1 MSLLLFSKQTDRM
14 SYLVASLHFRCI
26 QTTLLDD
33 VVTAK
38 EVLGAS
44 KLYSIVLIGADIRPS
59 EAFFLI
65 EQVQAMQ
72 RRLPV
77 IAMHALICADHP
89 KPHCSQSL
97 INKSPSVCYA
107 IDAAEIIIL
116 MMNGQISSHSIA
128 EHAKRLRMI
137 VDVASA
143 KVKTI
148 TSQVQRLGSTGS
160 LDSDELNL
168 LYFNLLLLK
177 ELNNILLSN
186 AYEVSSFS

>member
-1 MSLLLFSKQTDRM
+1 MSLLLFSKQTDQM
-14 SYLVASLHFRCI
+14 SYLMASLHFRHI

-33 VVTAK
+33 VVTAI

-44 KLYSIVLIGADIRPS
+44 NPYSIVLIGADIRPS

-89 KPHCSQSL
+89 KPRCSQSL
-97 INKSPSVCYA
+97 INKSPNACDA

-137 VDVASA
+137 VEVASA

-160 LDSDELNL
+160 LDSGELNL